1 MGILGIRN
9 RTEDW
14 RTAQYFMPLRME
26 DGVGTFASRLSGT
39 FERQSNRATLEL
51 FWTGMRDYV
60 WETVRDKGRH
70 GKDKIGEAVAVI
82 YDDLFTTL
90 RSDIQ
95 RFDGVLPLRD
105 HNYDTSTKERRSKL
119 FNNLLGTEV
128 DIAIEDTQHL
138 YLGEAKYVMDFGTN
152 GKLVLVHQLVRQYVM
167 ANILV
172 ELSGHSTRKR
182 VVPFVVGDD
191 VEHLKKTD
199 QVRFMMSQGW
209 LQERN
214 ILSWDN
220 VAG

>member
-1 MGILGIRN
+1 MASSHYGIITTTR
-9 RTEDW
+9 
-14 RTAQYFMPLRME
+14 QQK
-26 DGVGTFASRLSGT
+26 SGG
-39 FERQSNRATLEL
+39 L
-51 FWTGMRDYV
+51 
-60 WETVRDKGRH
+60 
-70 GKDKIGEAVAVI
+70 
-82 YDDLFTTL
+82 
-90 RSDIQ
+90 
-95 RFDGVLPLRD
+95 
-105 HNYDTSTKERRSKL
+105 KL

-172 ELSGHSTRKR
+172 ELSGHSTRKQ